1 MLIKNCVF
9 KIFSRLL
16 DYQCLHYA
24 TFPPVVSVFVRRD
37 APAEGRSVTSRSEQS
52 SEKSTNF
59 KKKKIFN
66 KHPVFFRVLQ
76 IY

>member
-52 SEKSTNF
+52 SEKSELF
-59 KKKKIFN
+59 KKKNTMFN
-66 KHPVFFRVLQ
+66 ELLVFFRVLQ
-76 IY
+76 I